1 MRGPIVA
8 VTSGLM
14 FLTGCTQPTGT
25 TVSGTPISA
34 YSTLIINEA
43 TALHQLEM
51 GLAAIP
57 QMPVAVVQPTP
68 VIVTPNPVT
77 TPPVIVTPAPIV
89 GTNVPQFPASPPVT
103 PPVSAA
109 PSVRYKRHS
118 TLESPSMAASE
129 RADIMIRK
137 ISCTSS
143 DLRKLLNPSP
153 CFR

>member
-14 FLTGCTQPTGT
+14 FLTGCATPTGT

-34 YSTLIINEA
+34 YSTLILNEA

-68 VIVTPNPVT
+68 VIVTPNPIT
-77 TPPVIVTPAPIV
+77 TPPVIVTPAPAV

-103 PPVSAA
+103 PSA
-109 PSVRYKRHS
+109 RYKRHS
-118 TLESPSMAASE
+118 SLRSGNDSLSMATLA
-129 RADIMIRK
+129 RPDVVIRK
-137 ISCTSS
+137 ISCASG
-143 DLRKLLNPSP
+143 DLRKLLSPSP